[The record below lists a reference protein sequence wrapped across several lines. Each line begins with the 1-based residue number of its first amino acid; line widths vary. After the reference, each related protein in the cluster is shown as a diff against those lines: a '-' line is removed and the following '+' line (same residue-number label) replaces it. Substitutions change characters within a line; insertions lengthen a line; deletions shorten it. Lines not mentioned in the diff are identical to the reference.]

1 MTKLDFFHILCT
13 YTPEELNKFI
23 SAKGK
28 IKTVNAITFMNN
40 EDDNLKN
47 KKDNSDEKRNKHGI

>member
-1 MTKLDFFHILCT
+1 MTKSDFFHILCT

-28 IKTVNAITFMNN
+28 IKNVNAITFMNN

-47 KKDNSDEKRNKHGI
+47 KKDDNNEKRNKHEI